1 MVQIFIWPF
10 YSFWPRRGKVTSK
23 MKSVINVLLVG
34 IAIVTMLSVTAVV
47 SAQKD
52 AQEATETAK
61 ATSDYVLPYP
71 GILPGHPLYPIKMA
85 RDQFL
90 GWLITDPLKK
100 AEYNLLMADKRLNSG
115 YYLIQYGKQKDG
127 IVTISKGEK
136 YFGMALEWTK
146 TAKSKGKDINP
157 FKDTMIR
164 SSLKHEEILTSLIEK
179 GPMDIR
185 AEANQVFKMVQ
196 DFQLQVKAL

>member
-1 MVQIFIWPF
+1 
-10 YSFWPRRGKVTSK
+10 
-23 MKSVINVLLVG
+23 MKSVFNVVLIG

-136 YFGMALEWTK
+136 YFGIALEWAK
-146 TAKSKGKDINP
+146 TAKGKGIDTNP
-157 FKDTMIR
+157 FKDQMIK
-164 SSLKHEEILTSLIEK
+164 SSLKHEEILAELIAK

-185 AEANQVFKMVQ
+185 REASSVAKMVSE
-196 DFQLQVKAL
+196 FQGQVKGL